1 MALPVQKKGLGDPST
16 QTYIGSQALVVHGSY
31 RVFTTDGTAVSHT
44 TTCVVQ
50 WEMHR
55 ICSITVI

>member
-16 QTYIGSQALVVHGSY
+16 QALVVHGSY

-44 TTCVVQ
+44 TTRVAQ